1 MRQTAHGVDDADLNA
16 AASYFAA
23 LPFKSQ
29 VEVIEAARTPRAVA
43 ADFVYRFDF
52 DLHKTP
58 PEAIGA
64 RIVEGPLNWNLFEL
78 RDPKTVYVAF
88 VPPGSLA
95 KGATLAKRGD
105 SQARPCVSC
114 HGPALTGTSTA
125 PPIAGRSPTYLFRQ
139 LYAFKA
145 GARNGTLA
153 ESMKSVV
160 GQLSTA
166 DMIALAAYIGSQPAR

>member
-1 MRQTAHGVDDADLNA
+1 M
-16 AASYFAA
+16 
-23 LPFKSQ
+23 
-29 VEVIEAARTPRAVA
+29 IEATRTPRAIA

-58 PEAIGA
+58 PEPIGA
-64 RIVEGPLNWNLFEL
+64 RIVEGPLNWDLFDL
-78 RDPKTVYVAF
+78 RDPRTAYVAF
-88 VPPGSLA
+88 VPPGSLS

-114 HGPALTGTSTA
+114 HGPALTGTAVA

-153 ESMKSVV
+153 EPMKSVV
-160 GQLSTA
+160 GQLSTQ
-166 DMIALAAYIGSQPAR
+166 DMIALAAYVGLTASKAGPLTA